1 MENAIWRRDGTSRI
15 NSKSLMMSESI
26 TTTTR
31 FADAKG
37 TVARTLE
44 IIQCFGGK
52 RTDWTLGDIAKT
64 VNLPRST
71 VHRLLGIMQG
81 QGFVEADSQTRQYR
95 PGPEIYRIGAV
106 LSANMPI
113 IPCAMPILRD
123 IAQRTDETTLLS
135 LFYPKQLQKAF
146 VAQVESSRTMRYVI
160 ELNVRGSMLWGA
172 SAHAILAF
180 LDQPA
185 IQRALADP
193 ERSPSTGRK
202 VDRRALLRELGRI
215 RAEGYA
221 RSVGERV
228 PTAIGLA
235 VPLFGADGLIKGS
248 LSVTYPE
255 SRIDERHN
263 RRLIPLLRDGA
274 AALSSRLGWIS
285 GGEDDPYRLIKP

>member
-1 MENAIWRRDGTSRI
+1 MAGGEEREGTSAPT
-15 NSKSLMMSESI
+15 S
-26 TTTTR
+26 TR

-52 RTDWTLGDIAKT
+52 RFEWALGDLADA

-71 VHRLLGIMQG
+71 AHRLLGLMQ
-81 QGFVEADSQTRQYR
+81 QAGFVEADAQTRRYR
-95 PGPEIYRIGAV
+95 PGPELYRIGAT
-106 LSANMPI
+106 LAANMPI
-113 IPCAMPILRD
+113 IPLAMPILHD
-123 IAQRTDETTLLS
+123 IARRSDETTLLS

-146 VAQVESSRTMRYVI
+146 VAQVESSRSMRYVI

-180 LDQPA
+180 LDEPT
-185 IQRALADP
+185 IRRALTDNEA
-193 ERSPSTGRK
+193 SPSTGAK
-202 VDRRALLRELGRI
+202 ANRRALARELKRI

-235 VPLFGADGLIKGS
+235 VPVFGADGLVKGS
-248 LSVTYPE
+248 LSVTYPD
-255 SRIDERHN
+255 SRMDEAHN
-263 RRLIPLLRDGA
+263 RTLIILLRDGA
-274 AALSSRLGWIS
+274 RALSAACGW
-285 GGEDDPYRLIKP
+285 DPDKSENVYRLTSS